1 MKGRATDETTF
12 GYRIPSFVVTNQS
25 TLLAFSERRL
35 GLHDHAQND
44 IVVKRSTNGGQTW
57 SDEIVVFEDGM
68 HSINDPLTVQ
78 LANGRILIMFARFP
92 YGRHARSA
100 GWIKMAELGYDN
112 PYLNVLTFLSHSEDD
127 GKTWS

>member
-1 MKGRATDETTF
+1 
-12 GYRIPSFVVTNQS
+12 
-25 TLLAFSERRL
+25 
-35 GLHDHAQND
+35 
-44 IVVKRSTNGGQTW
+44 
-57 SDEIVVFEDGM
+57 M

-78 LANGRILIMFARFP
+78 LANGRILIMFVRFP

-100 GWIKMAELGYDN
+100 GRIKMAELGYDN